1 MNKKCLK
8 GKGKSI
14 TESLTAFR
22 MQKLKNTRDEH
33 GFLMFEQLM
42 VK

>member
-8 GKGKSI
+8 GKEKSI

-22 MQKLKNTRDEH
+22 MRKLKNVRDEH
-33 GFLMFEQLM
+33 GSF
-42 VK
+42 